1 LRERRRGHS
10 GGIGRGGGGWRRG
23 RGPGLVD
30 FLLFLIVVV
39 VVVHGEEGG
48 DALAVGRHTDGGG
61 LEEGPDS
68 GKMRGVAGTAR
79 KPAEEFGMEA
89 KYRFL

>member
-30 FLLFLIVVV
+30 FLLFLIV